1 MIAVFDANK
10 LLYHVNLDNYTASD
24 SFVGFSER
32 KSCNF
37 EYIRKIFHY
46 IFDEYDGFYGGVL
59 ATSLYC
65 CDDVGVLTREYDISE
80 DGIRRYFI
88 PLFEAGYIKIVT
100 CDSLDEAYYQKL
112 EREFT
117 FFYLDRE
124 SLEDLERLFFIVCLL
139 GGVNGHLFFI
149 DRLCSLMMYPHDDC
163 GVGFFAIS
171 DNGRAIAQRLLDG
184 IKDV

>member
-1 MIAVFDANK
+1 MFDANK

-46 IFDEYDGFYGGVL
+46 IFDEYDGF
-59 ATSLYC
+59 
-65 CDDVGVLTREYDISE
+65 
-80 DGIRRYFI
+80 
-88 PLFEAGYIKIVT
+88 
-100 CDSLDEAYYQKL
+100 YYQKL